1 MFNLKS
7 IVTSAWKVARNGQ
20 SQFGGSVVS
29 YLSDSFKIAWFE
41 AKHVDDFRFYGFK
54 NWFTP
59 DHLTGDELNLV
70 CGGYVDVKKVAET
83 EKAVKLDFISYLGWD
98 LKVWAP
104 KSALMTAAD
113 LKANDERKQNA
124 FAKMD
129 ALKAWAKDHGVKGL
143 RARMKKA
150 TVIKKINDLGLVAPA
165 ELI

>member
-1 MFNLKS
+1 MFDLKL
-7 IVTSAWKVARNGQ
+7 VATKAWKVARYGQ

-29 YLSDSFKIAWFE
+29 YLSDSFKIAWAE
-41 AKHVDDFRFYGFK
+41 IKHQNDFRFNGFK
-54 NWFTP
+54 SWFTP
-59 DHLTGDELNLV
+59 DALTGDELNLV
-70 CGGYVDVKKVAET
+70 CGGYVDVKLVTET
-83 EKAVKLDFISYLGWD
+83 AKAVKLDFISYQGWD

-113 LKANDERKQNA
+113 LKANDDRKQNA

-150 TVIKKINDLGLVAPA
+150 TVIKKINDLGLTAPA

>member
-1 MFNLKS
+1 MFDLKL
-7 IVTSAWKVARNGQ
+7 VATKAWKVARNGQ

-41 AKHVDDFRFYGFK
+41 IKHQNDFRFNGFK
-54 NWFTP
+54 AWFTP
-59 DHLTGDELNLV
+59 DDLTGDELNLV
-70 CGGYVDVKKVAET
+70 CGGYVDVKLVAET
-83 EKAVKLDFISYLGWD
+83 AKAVKLDFISYLGWD

-113 LKANDERKQNA
+113 FKNENSRCNDA

-143 RARMKKA
+143 RKFMKKA
-150 TVIKKINDLGLVAPA
+150 TVIRKINDLGLVAPA